1 MALTCCIFR
10 TAAVRV
16 HGVDGWY
23 HTASHDIVAQP
34 WTSASL
40 GVSVVVVD
48 ALHEVLQVGLAAD
61 WLRRDIIG
69 VAESG
74 GLQAQAYWL
83 STTLA
88 LGAFLKVIPVRV
100 RR

>member
-1 MALTCCIFR
+1 MS
-10 TAAVRV
+10 
-16 HGVDGWY
+16 D
-23 HTASHDIVAQP
+23 
-34 WTSASL
+34 
-40 GVSVVVVD
+40 
-48 ALHEVLQVGLAAD
+48 EVCRCRPQVGLAAD

-88 LGAFLKVIPVRV
+88 LGAFLKARAPVDRQ
-100 RR
+100 RRTEASSMLVTPSVYPDSYLGRRADSYLGHVEHWYRAR

>member
-1 MALTCCIFR
+1 MHQLLLLQQSAKRIAAPLQPLCLRRGICEAKLTEPEP
-10 TAAVRV
+10 VQ
-16 HGVDGWY
+16 H
-23 HTASHDIVAQP
+23 S
-34 WTSASL
+34 
-40 GVSVVVVD
+40 
-48 ALHEVLQVGLAAD
+48 QVGLAAD

-88 LGAFLKVIPVRV
+88 LGAFLKARCTS
-100 RR
+100 

>member
-1 MALTCCIFR
+1 MRCHRPRCPVT
-10 TAAVRV
+10 
-16 HGVDGWY
+16 
-23 HTASHDIVAQP
+23 Q
-34 WTSASL
+34 SL
-40 GVSVVVVD
+40 SSQ
-48 ALHEVLQVGLAAD
+48 LQVGLAAD

-88 LGAFLKVIPVRV
+88 LGAFLKARDAGGVAMQSAGVTTVHHNCIVTALQNSARSAHQV
-100 RR
+100 C